1 VLSEK
6 QWKLEAV
13 LLLVIGLMM
22 SLSIGVLITLAVRQL
37 GPEFS
42 VSQER
47 FMMFVI
53 SSVSFQGAGLI
64 LTHFFL
70 KQHEVTWT
78 EFLGLRGPN
87 LRRAMILGF
96 GVVIVALPLILGLN
110 EFFRQV
116 ITRFHGTP
124 DTQPT
129 MQVLELSVSLGQR
142 IVFGI
147 TAMLLAP
154 MVEEVLFRG
163 ILYRAIK
170 QYGYPRLALFG
181 TALLFGAIHLNWMT
195 FFPLASLAVILA
207 LLYDRTNNL
216 MAPIFAHSLFNAV
229 NFFSFIYREELERW
243 FKQLQF

>member
-13 LLLVIGLMM
+13 LLLGTGLMM
-22 SLSIGVLITLAVRQL
+22 SLSIGVLVTLAVRQL

-47 FMMFVI
+47 FMMFII
-53 SSVSFQGAGLI
+53 SSVSFQGAGLV

-78 EFLGLRGPN
+78 EFLGLKGPN

-96 GVVIVALPLILGLN
+96 AVVIVALPLILGLN

-195 FFPLASLAVILA
+195 FFPLAALAVILA

>member
-1 VLSEK
+1 VQSEK
-6 QWKLEAV
+6 PWKLEAV
-13 LLLVIGLMM
+13 LLLGTGLMM
-22 SLSIGVLITLAVRQL
+22 SLSIGVLITLAARQF
-37 GPEFS
+37 GQGFTAA
-42 VSQER
+42 QER

-70 KQHEVTWT
+70 KQHQVTWT
-78 EFLGLRGPN
+78 EFLGLKGPN
-87 LRRAMILGF
+87 LRRAMVMGLGVAIVSLPMIL
-96 GVVIVALPLILGLN
+96 LLN
-110 EFFRQV
+110 EFFRIV

-154 MVEEVLFRG
+154 VVEEILFRG
-163 ILYRAIK
+163 VLYRTIK

-181 TALLFGAIHLNWMT
+181 TSLLFGAIHLNWMT
-195 FFPLASLAVILA
+195 LFPLAALAVILA
-207 LLYDRTNNL
+207 LLYDRTGNL
-216 MAPIFAHSLFNAV
+216 MAPIVAHSLFNAV
-229 NFFSFIYREELERW
+229 NFFSYIYREQLERW
-243 FKQLQF
+243 FKQF